1 MASLLGQTNSSM
13 FLDILISALNTN
25 HILKSAHHLNESAH
39 LLNWMMH
46 DAKHIL
52 KKMKKFGKEK
62 KGYLKTRSIFLLVNF
77 EERRI
82 SLFNML

>member
-1 MASLLGQTNSSM
+1 M

-25 HILKSAHHLNESAH
+25 HILNSAHHLNESAH

-62 KGYLKTRSIFLLVNF
+62 EVTSKLEVFF
-77 EERRI
+77 CW
-82 SLFNML
+82 